1 MSGWRHE
8 EEADDGRCRVDVE
21 GLPCGCYP
29 PTPDQASP
37 CGWMLVD
44 EDLLGVESPCGWHET
59 YRCRCGATLKRRA

>member
-29 PTPDQASP
+29 PTPDPTWGCAK
-37 CGWMLVD
+37 CGLSERVHI
-44 EDLLGVESPCGWHET
+44 GRHGYQPTRCATCGHPI
-59 YRCRCGATLKRRA
+59 RREP